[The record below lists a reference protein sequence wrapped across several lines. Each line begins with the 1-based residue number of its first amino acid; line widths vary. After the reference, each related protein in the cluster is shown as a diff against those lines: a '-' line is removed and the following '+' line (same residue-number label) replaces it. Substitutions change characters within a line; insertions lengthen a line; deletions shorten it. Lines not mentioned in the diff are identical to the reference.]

1 MLLRGVDCMKE
12 YNGFIPPCGIYCGK
26 CPNYLRDK
34 NPCLGAEIHCK
45 NRKCKGIFICCKEK
59 KGHNFCYECKI
70 FPCNRFK
77 KFAESWIKLG
87 QDLIINQKEL
97 EELGEKD
104 WLEKWKNKS

>member
-1 MLLRGVDCMKE
+1 MKE
-12 YNGFIPPCGIYCGK
+12 YSGFIPPCGIYCGK

-70 FPCNRFK
+70 FPCSRFK
-77 KFAESWIKLG
+77 KFAESW
-87 QDLIINQKEL
+87 
-97 EELGEKD
+97 
-104 WLEKWKNKS
+104 